1 MSLSPPDHSPKLR
14 KTIMPMTN
22 LNPAPRPALEKPKN
36 QAAKAAGKK
45 AYRKPKLRRL
55 GQLKSVAGSGIS
67 W

>member
-1 MSLSPPDHSPKLR
+1 MSLSLPDLRPKQR
-14 KTIMPMTN
+14 KTIMPMTDV
-22 LNPAPRPALEKPKN
+22 NPALRPALEKPKN
-36 QAAKAAGKK
+36 QAAKVVGKK